1 MKYILILLITL
12 VSCKHPESETLSLDY
27 NDLKNLSDTID
38 DPKIKNNIEENQY
51 KVIGIID
58 GDTYDILKDNVSER
72 IRVDGIDA
80 PEKGMPFYKVSKKY
94 LSNLIYS
101 KYVRIEFDK
110 KDRYG
115 RWVGKG
121 YIDGLDISEE
131 MIKAGM
137 AWHFKKYSHSEILS
151 NLEIDARN
159 NKIGLWKEQ
168 NPLEPWEVRKLHKN
182 GISTKVRFED
192 KIEE

>member
-1 MKYILILLITL
+1 MIF
-12 VSCKHPESETLSLDY
+12 VSCKHPESDSFSPDY
-27 NDLKNLSDTID
+27 EHSIVLSDSIAND
-38 DPKIKNNIEENQY
+38 NIENNIRANQY

-58 GDTYDILKDNVSER
+58 GDTYDILRDNISER

-94 LSNLIYS
+94 LSNLIFG
-101 KYVRIEFDK
+101 KYVKLNFEK
-110 KDRYG
+110 KDKYG

-121 YIDGLDISEE
+121 YINDTDISEE

-137 AWHFKKYSHSEILS
+137 AWHFKKYSNSEVLS
-151 NLEIDARN
+151 DLEIEARN
-159 NKIGLWKEQ
+159 NKIGLWKEP
-168 NPLEPWEVRKLHKN
+168 NPIEPWEVRKLHKN
-182 GISTKVRFED
+182 GISTKEIFEN